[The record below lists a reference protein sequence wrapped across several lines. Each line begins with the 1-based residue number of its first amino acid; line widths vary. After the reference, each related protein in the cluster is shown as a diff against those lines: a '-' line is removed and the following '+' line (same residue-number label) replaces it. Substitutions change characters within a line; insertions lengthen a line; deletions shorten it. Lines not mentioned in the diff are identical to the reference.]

1 MTEDEEAWNSELER
15 LFGEFSE
22 DEHDEAAASTASSKK
37 RMERTPTKDIPRLK
51 KKKEVHEEGEEQPS
65 LMDVMASLSLMR
77 QEILENRTENKRNM
91 KKMCAVLHEDVKKV
105 HAKVNNVE
113 EALRSTKVKVVAL
126 EAFEVRMT
134 SEMKAVKSS
143 IEDLR
148 TGAGEKT
155 VFDSTGD
162 SRNRCA
168 VWGGLPGAYGEAV
181 QWIKNELSQLDVPSV
196 APEFFVKG
204 GEANFKNILFT
215 KFESKQQRDDVIK
228 KMRQRLEDGLED
240 AWVKPDLP
248 VKVRAVNGFLLGLK
262 HLMTSLEW
270 GYNKSAVKVDLVF

>member
-1 MTEDEEAWNSELER
+1 
-15 LFGEFSE
+15 
-22 DEHDEAAASTASSKK
+22 
-37 RMERTPTKDIPRLK
+37 
-51 KKKEVHEEGEEQPS
+51 
-65 LMDVMASLSLMR
+65 
-77 QEILENRTENKRNM
+77 
-91 KKMCAVLHEDVKKV
+91 
-105 HAKVNNVE
+105 
-113 EALRSTKVKVVAL
+113 
-126 EAFEVRMT
+126 MT
-134 SEMKAVKSS
+134 SEMKAVESS

-148 TGAGEKT
+148 TGAGDKT
-155 VFDSTGD
+155 VLDPIGD

-168 VWGGLPGAYGEAV
+168 VWGGLSGVYGEAI

-228 KMRQRLEDGLED
+228 KIRQRLEDKLEG

-262 HLMTSLEW
+262 HSMTSLEW
-270 GYNKSAVKVDLVF
+270 GYNKSAVKVDLVFFVR